1 MQGASALF
9 YTFFTRFYRT
19 RVEEKIHKR
28 YSLFYIQKNERNSC
42 ENEEK
47 ESLEKHM
54 CAFLRILHGVFDG
67 SRRCVFCYGVCSRG
81 ADDCR
86 KRSGGKSVA
95 GSGERS
101 RQHGRCTEHDKSGKC
116 GADRERRSDGCG
128 AGRCRRTDGRGADRC
143 RSAGGCGTEY
153 GVWGRPEY
161 GAHPDGGGRKPCGLQ
176 LYGGT
181 GSGTSDSGDN
191 GQRNA

>member
-1 MQGASALF
+1 
-9 YTFFTRFYRT
+9 
-19 RVEEKIHKR
+19 
-28 YSLFYIQKNERNSC
+28 
-42 ENEEK
+42 
-47 ESLEKHM
+47 M

-81 ADDCR
+81 VDDCR

-143 RSAGGCGTEY
+143 RSAGGCGTGY
-153 GVWGRPEY
+153 RVCGRRKYSEC
-161 GAHPDGGGRKPCGLQ
+161 PDCGCRKPCGLQ
-176 LYGGT
+176 LHGGT